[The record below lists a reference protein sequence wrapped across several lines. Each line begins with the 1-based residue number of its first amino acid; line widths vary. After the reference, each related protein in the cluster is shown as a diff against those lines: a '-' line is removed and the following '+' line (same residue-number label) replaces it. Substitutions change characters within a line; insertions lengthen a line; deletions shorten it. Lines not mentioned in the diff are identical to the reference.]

1 MTVFMTWLHHHVA
14 NRPSVAGYS
23 GSFQMLTVI
32 SESAVRMWGLLLR
45 GISGSV
51 PEEFLDQVT
60 TVCLSVGPS
69 GRLAWRL
76 PRPWAVGLAGGFLRT
91 QISDRGII
99 PVVAAA
105 TLCSQDSDP
114 GPAGCK
120 PHGPST
126 RQGCLPPRSFMHSF
140 IQRRLRSTSLVQNP
154 PPHPAHRSLGSC
166 VWCAWC
172 GLCAPYAVWCVGVG
186 VYRGQQASKQVYK
199 RGSLS
204 VRCLWGEH
212 ESRTL
217 CWVAP
222 GGDCGGLPP
231 VPRKTPPSRCH
242 LS

>member
-154 PPHPAHRSLGSC
+154 PPPRTQELRFMRVVCVVRAVCTICRVVCGS
-166 VWCAWC
+166 
-172 GLCAPYAVWCVGVG
+172 G
-186 VYRGQQASKQVYK
+186 
-199 RGSLS
+199 
-204 VRCLWGEH
+204 CLPWTT
-212 ESRTL
+212 SQ
-217 CWVAP
+217 
-222 GGDCGGLPP
+222 
-231 VPRKTPPSRCH
+231 
-242 LS
+242 